1 MKQNAAIT
9 VKNVTMKFKGQV
21 VLNDINIDFEMGK
34 IYGIIGRNGSGKT
47 VLLKCICGLL
57 LPTAG
62 TVTVNDKIIGRDVD
76 FPENTGF
83 IIENPAFLQNYS
95 ALKNLKYLASIKGK
109 IDEQTIRTFIKL
121 VGLNPDDKKAVGK
134 YSLGMRQRLGIAQAL
149 MENPDII
156 ILDEPMVGLD
166 PRQILEIRTLLGKL
180 AGNHTILLSSHI
192 LSEVDTICDQ
202 IMIIANGRLVA
213 SDSPEGLKKLMAKSA
228 EIEMTVLG
236 SREKAEEL
244 LHEIEHIR
252 SCTFEKAS
260 EENGIKIRILTEES
274 ADIRGELSVAF
285 TNHGMPVLS
294 MRRVEKSL
302 EDIFLQLTET
312 SEREEEREEEAEKD
326 DCDL

>member
-156 ILDEPMVGLD
+156 ILDEPMNALDNVGVD
-166 PRQILEIRTLLGKL
+166 EIRQVILKMRDRGKL
-180 AGNHTILLSSHI
+180 IIIVSHI
-192 LSEVDTICDQ
+192 
-202 IMIIANGRLVA
+202 
-213 SDSPEGLKKLMAKSA
+213 
-228 EIEMTVLG
+228 
-236 SREKAEEL
+236 REDIEL
-244 LHEIEHIR
+244 LCDNVYEMN
-252 SCTFEKAS
+252 A
-260 EENGIKIRILTEES
+260 GQIKDRTI
-274 ADIRGELSVAF
+274 A
-285 TNHGMPVLS
+285 
-294 MRRVEKSL
+294 
-302 EDIFLQLTET
+302 
-312 SEREEEREEEAEKD
+312 
-326 DCDL
+326 

>member
-47 VLLKCICGLL
+47 VLLKCICGL

-156 ILDEPMVGLD
+156 ILDEPMNALDNVGVD
-166 PRQILEIRTLLGKL
+166 EIRQVILKMRDRGKL
-180 AGNHTILLSSHI
+180 IIIASHI
-192 LSEVDTICDQ
+192 
-202 IMIIANGRLVA
+202 
-213 SDSPEGLKKLMAKSA
+213 
-228 EIEMTVLG
+228 
-236 SREKAEEL
+236 REDIEL
-244 LHEIEHIR
+244 LCDNVYEMN
-252 SCTFEKAS
+252 A
-260 EENGIKIRILTEES
+260 GQIKDRTI
-274 ADIRGELSVAF
+274 A
-285 TNHGMPVLS
+285 
-294 MRRVEKSL
+294 
-302 EDIFLQLTET
+302 
-312 SEREEEREEEAEKD
+312 
-326 DCDL
+326 

>member
-9 VKNVTMKFKGQV
+9 VKNVTMKFKGKV

-156 ILDEPMVGLD
+156 ILDEPMNALDNVGVD
-166 PRQILEIRTLLGKL
+166 EIRQVILKMRDRGKL
-180 AGNHTILLSSHI
+180 IIIASHI
-192 LSEVDTICDQ
+192 
-202 IMIIANGRLVA
+202 
-213 SDSPEGLKKLMAKSA
+213 
-228 EIEMTVLG
+228 
-236 SREKAEEL
+236 REDIEL
-244 LHEIEHIR
+244 LCDNVYEMN
-252 SCTFEKAS
+252 A
-260 EENGIKIRILTEES
+260 GQIKDRTI
-274 ADIRGELSVAF
+274 A
-285 TNHGMPVLS
+285 
-294 MRRVEKSL
+294 
-302 EDIFLQLTET
+302 
-312 SEREEEREEEAEKD
+312 
-326 DCDL
+326 

>member
-149 MENPDII
+149 MENPNALDNVGVDEIRQVILKMRDRGKLII
-156 ILDEPMVGLD
+156 I
-166 PRQILEIRTLLGKL
+166 
-180 AGNHTILLSSHI
+180 ASHI
-192 LSEVDTICDQ
+192 
-202 IMIIANGRLVA
+202 
-213 SDSPEGLKKLMAKSA
+213 
-228 EIEMTVLG
+228 
-236 SREKAEEL
+236 REDIEL
-244 LHEIEHIR
+244 LCDNVYEMN
-252 SCTFEKAS
+252 A
-260 EENGIKIRILTEES
+260 GQIKDRTI
-274 ADIRGELSVAF
+274 A
-285 TNHGMPVLS
+285 
-294 MRRVEKSL
+294 
-302 EDIFLQLTET
+302 
-312 SEREEEREEEAEKD
+312 
-326 DCDL
+326 

>member
-83 IIENPAFLQNYS
+83 IIEHPAFLQNYS

-156 ILDEPMVGLD
+156 ILDEPMNALDNVGVD
-166 PRQILEIRTLLGKL
+166 EIRQVILKMRDRGKL
-180 AGNHTILLSSHI
+180 IIIASHI
-192 LSEVDTICDQ
+192 
-202 IMIIANGRLVA
+202 
-213 SDSPEGLKKLMAKSA
+213 
-228 EIEMTVLG
+228 
-236 SREKAEEL
+236 REDIEL
-244 LHEIEHIR
+244 LCDNVYEMN
-252 SCTFEKAS
+252 A
-260 EENGIKIRILTEES
+260 GQIKDRTI
-274 ADIRGELSVAF
+274 A
-285 TNHGMPVLS
+285 
-294 MRRVEKSL
+294 
-302 EDIFLQLTET
+302 
-312 SEREEEREEEAEKD
+312 
-326 DCDL
+326 

>member
-62 TVTVNDKIIGRDVD
+62 TVTVHDKIIGRDVD

-156 ILDEPMVGLD
+156 ILDEPMNALDNVGVD
-166 PRQILEIRTLLGKL
+166 EIRQVILKMRDRGKL
-180 AGNHTILLSSHI
+180 IIIASHI
-192 LSEVDTICDQ
+192 
-202 IMIIANGRLVA
+202 
-213 SDSPEGLKKLMAKSA
+213 
-228 EIEMTVLG
+228 
-236 SREKAEEL
+236 REDIEL
-244 LHEIEHIR
+244 LCDNVYEMN
-252 SCTFEKAS
+252 A
-260 EENGIKIRILTEES
+260 GQIKDRTI
-274 ADIRGELSVAF
+274 A
-285 TNHGMPVLS
+285 
-294 MRRVEKSL
+294 
-302 EDIFLQLTET
+302 
-312 SEREEEREEEAEKD
+312 
-326 DCDL
+326 